1 MILENVKDVITC
13 KTRIIH
19 IHTYINSYVKLYMI
33 KIRFE
38 IFTLGLGMKEWGRT
52 NIINLIF
59 CMKYKTK
66 TSLLSMIPLIYL
78 YHFNLHLYVQEEI
91 QWCFI
96 FRTWILIHLIY
107 IFPDF
112 SIEVSIT
119 KKGEYSIILLKTLNC
134 WNCYHKNVW
143 FEKQSQ

>member
-38 IFTLGLGMKEWGRT
+38 MFTLGLGMKEWGRANT
-52 NIINLIF
+52 INLIF

-66 TSLLSMIPLIYL
+66 RSLLSMIPLIYL

-96 FRTWILIHLIY
+96 FRTWILIHLNLY
-107 IFPDF
+107 FSWLFYRGFYNKERRIFHHSFED
-112 SIEVSIT
+112 SQ
-119 KKGEYSIILLKTLNC
+119 LLNLLP
-134 WNCYHKNVW
+134 
-143 FEKQSQ
+143 